1 METLNYCKER
11 KLLSQTQRRGK
22 ISLLHKKDKDKTKI
36 ENYRPISLL
45 NVDYKIL
52 TKVLANRVQSCIAK
66 VIHKDQLGFLK
77 DRYIGE
83 GVRKIEDILE
93 YCEKENI
100 EGYILQL
107 DFCKAFDSIEWCFLF
122 DALEAFGFGPNI
134 IQWIKL
140 CYTDIESC
148 VLNGGFTTTWF
159 SLLKGL
165 R

>member
-1 METLNYCKER
+1 M
-11 KLLSQTQRRGK
+11 QR
-22 ISLLHKKDKDKTKI
+22 
-36 ENYRPISLL
+36 Y
-45 NVDYKIL
+45 
-52 TKVLANRVQSCIAK
+52 IAK